1 MPLPLKPGAVL
12 AVARE
17 INAAAGD
24 FAPLLVAGAPET
36 AEKLVDALSAG
47 AEPAAVRNLS
57 GRELGPSDLEGAYV
71 LVYAIEGDAPD
82 DADLA
87 AFRLADRR
95 DVEIV
100 CVLAGEPADPT
111 VEVPYVLATDVVRVA
126 LGEELP
132 IAHIADR
139 IAERAGTDGYRLAAR
154 APVLRR
160 PIAEEIVRDFARQNG
175 VLSVLVFIPGADF
188 PVLTLNQIR
197 MVLRLATAYGEKVDG
212 ERAFELLSVVG
223 VGLGLRAVARNLVG
237 VVPGLGWAVKGAIAF
252 VGTRAMGEAAIAYFE
267 ADAPE
272 RLKRAVRSRS

>member
-24 FAPLLVAGAPET
+24 YSPLLVAGAPDT
-36 AEKLVDALSAG
+36 AGKLVDALSAG
-47 AEPAAVRNLS
+47 AEPGAVRNLS
-57 GRELGPSDLEGAYV
+57 GREIGPSDLEGADV

-82 DADLA
+82 EADLEV
-87 AFRLADRR
+87 FRLADRY
-95 DVEIV
+95 DVKIV
-100 CVLAGEPADPT
+100 CVLVGRPADPT
-111 VEVPYVLATDVVRVA
+111 AEVPYVLATDVVRVA
-126 LGEELP
+126 PGAELP
-132 IAHIADR
+132 IARIAER
-139 IAERAGTDGYRLAAR
+139 IAERAGPDGYRLAAR

-197 MVLRLATAYGEKVDG
+197 MVLRLATAYGENIDG

-223 VGLGLRAVARNLVG
+223 VGLGLRAIARNVIG
-237 VVPGLGWAVKGAIAF
+237 IVPGLGWAVKGVIAF

-267 ADAPE
+267 AGAPE